1 MLEQNRAI
9 VKRAGLYFLSF
20 SVDPQIWRISLST
33 HDSIFGVVVGT
44 AGHIDHGKSS
54 LVRRLTGID
63 PDRLPEEKDRGL
75 TIDLGFAPMKLPGGE
90 LVGIID
96 VPGHEKFIRNMVAG
110 ASGIDLVV
118 LVVAADDS
126 VMPQTLE
133 HLSIMTLLGVQ
144 RGIIVINKIDLVDE
158 EMLELVEEEI
168 RETVADTF
176 LADAP
181 ILKVSA
187 ETGEGIEVLKEE
199 VISAIAEL
207 PAKESG
213 GVFRLPIQRV
223 FSSKGHG
230 TVITGVPVSGA
241 VEKDDR
247 LEILPGDH
255 KGRVRGL
262 QAYRVTVDRAR
273 AGHSTAINL
282 ADVNYKDLTRGMVA
296 ATPGYFRS
304 TEMIEVSLRALP
316 GLAQPLLHRMSVRFL
331 QGTMEAVGRLYLLD
345 CTRLE
350 PGDEA
355 VAQIRLE
362 EPVVVAPG
370 DRFVLRQTSPM
381 ITLGGGEILDRS
393 RWRLKTGKDFVVESV
408 KRKMSA
414 LDSPLDYLRSLL
426 RDALL
431 ELHTTEEL
439 SRRMTVTRDQ
449 VSEYLQQLVEV
460 EEVSAL
466 GGDRWMLN
474 EGTRMA
480 GERIGAAIEDA
491 FRKDPYRVSVKA
503 LEIRDKV
510 HLEESFLDAV
520 FEKLI
525 SENRLQKLPGG
536 RLILPGFVPPI
547 PKAEK
552 KALDSYRAYLK
563 EHFFAAARNED
574 LAEEL
579 GTSVSLL
586 TKLQSLLV
594 DRGEL
599 VRLTPDVVLLQ
610 EAIEEA
616 VRRLAAHHETS
627 GPFTA
632 AEAKDLL
639 GTTRKFAIPL
649 LEHLDKTGWTR
660 RREDKREV
668 LIEKLANLPP
678 VS

>member
-1 MLEQNRAI
+1 MATE
-9 VKRAGLYFLSF
+9 
-20 SVDPQIWRISLST
+20 
-33 HDSIFGVVVGT
+33 DSIYGVVVGT

-75 TIDLGFAPMKLPGGE
+75 TIDLGFAPMQLPGGE

-133 HLSIMTLLGVQ
+133 HLSIMTILGVQ
-144 RGIIVINKIDLVDE
+144 RGIIAINKIDLVDE

-168 RETVADTF
+168 RDTVKGTF
-176 LADAP
+176 LEDAP
-181 ILKVSA
+181 MMRVSA
-187 ETGEGIEVLKEE
+187 ETEAGIDELREAV
-199 VISAIAEL
+199 VSMIDEL
-207 PAKESG
+207 PSRETD

-223 FSSKGHG
+223 FSAKGHG
-230 TVITGVPVSGA
+230 TVVTGVPVSGS
-241 VEKDDR
+241 VSKDDR
-247 LEILPGDH
+247 LEILPGEH

-262 QAYRVTVDRAR
+262 QAYKVTVDRAR

-296 ATPGYFRS
+296 ATPGYFTA
-304 TEMIEVSLRALP
+304 TEMLEVSLRALP
-316 GLAQPLLHRMSVRFL
+316 SLPNALTHRMPIRFL

-345 CTRLE
+345 CTTLE
-350 PGDEA
+350 PGEEA

-408 KRKMSA
+408 RRKMSA
-414 LDSPLDYLRSLL
+414 LDSPQDYLRSLL

-431 ELHTTEEL
+431 EIHTTEEL
-439 SRRMTVTRDQ
+439 SRRMTVTQDQ
-449 VSEYLQQLVEV
+449 VSQYLQELAEAGDLK
-460 EEVSAL
+460 AL
-466 GGDRWMLN
+466 PGDRWLVQ
-474 EGTRMA
+474 EGIRMA
-480 GERIGAAIEDA
+480 GERITGAIEAA
-491 FRKDPYRVSVKA
+491 FREDPYRVSVKA
-503 LEIRDKV
+503 LEIRDALR
-510 HLEESFLDAV
+510 LEETFLEAV
-520 FEKLI
+520 YQQLVE
-525 SENRLQKLPGG
+525 EERVHRLRGG
-536 RLILPGFVPPI
+536 RLSLPGYEPPI
-547 PKAEK
+547 PEGERQALEK
-552 KALDSYRAYLK
+552 YRNYLS
-563 EHFFAAARNED
+563 EHLFEAARNED
-574 LAEEL
+574 LAPML
-579 GTSVSLL
+579 GTSEALIG
-586 TKLQSLLV
+586 KLQSLLV

-599 VRLTPDVVLLQ
+599 VRLTPDVVLLE
-610 EAIEEA
+610 EAILEA
-616 VRRLAAHHETS
+616 VRRLAAHHETA
-627 GPFTA
+627 GPFSA

-649 LEHLDKTGWTR
+649 LEYLDKQGWTR
-660 RREDKREV
+660 RREDRREMNA
-668 LIEKLANLPP
+668 EKLAEL
-678 VS
+678 S

>member
-1 MLEQNRAI
+1 MATE
-9 VKRAGLYFLSF
+9 
-20 SVDPQIWRISLST
+20 
-33 HDSIFGVVVGT
+33 DSIYGVVVGT

-75 TIDLGFAPMKLPGGE
+75 TIDLGFAPMQLPGGE

-133 HLSIMTLLGVQ
+133 HLSIMTILGVQ
-144 RGIIVINKIDLVDE
+144 RGIIAINKIDLVDE

-168 RETVADTF
+168 RDTVKGTF
-176 LADAP
+176 LEDAP
-181 ILKVSA
+181 MMRVSA
-187 ETGEGIEVLKEE
+187 ETEAGIDELREAV
-199 VISAIAEL
+199 VSMIDEL
-207 PAKESG
+207 PSRETD

-223 FSSKGHG
+223 FSAKGHG
-230 TVITGVPVSGA
+230 TVVTGVPVSGS
-241 VEKDDR
+241 VSKDDR
-247 LEILPGDH
+247 LEILPGEH

-262 QAYRVTVDRAR
+262 QAYKVTVDRAR

-296 ATPGYFRS
+296 ATPGYFTA
-304 TEMIEVSLRALP
+304 TEMLEVSLRALSSLP
-316 GLAQPLLHRMSVRFL
+316 NALTHRMPIRFL

-345 CTRLE
+345 CTTLE

-408 KRKMSA
+408 RRKMSA
-414 LDSPLDYLRSLL
+414 LDSPQDYLRSLL

-431 ELHTTEEL
+431 EIHTTEDL
-439 SRRMTVTRDQ
+439 SRRMTVTQDQ
-449 VSEYLQQLVEV
+449 VSQYLQELAEAGDLK
-460 EEVSAL
+460 AL
-466 GGDRWMLN
+466 PGDRWLVQ
-474 EGTRMA
+474 EGIRMA
-480 GERIGAAIEDA
+480 GERITGAIEAA
-491 FRKDPYRVSVKA
+491 FREDPYRVSVKA
-503 LEIRDKV
+503 LEIRDALR
-510 HLEESFLDAV
+510 LEETFLEAV
-520 FEKLI
+520 YQQLVEDERI
-525 SENRLQKLPGG
+525 HRLRGG
-536 RLILPGFVPPI
+536 RLSLPGYEPPI
-547 PKAEK
+547 PEGERQALEK
-552 KALDSYRAYLK
+552 YRNYLS
-563 EHFFAAARNED
+563 EHLFEAARNED
-574 LAEEL
+574 LAPML
-579 GTSVSLL
+579 GTSEALIG
-586 TKLQSLLV
+586 KLQSLLV

-599 VRLTPDVVLLQ
+599 VRLTPDVVLLE
-610 EAIEEA
+610 EAILEA
-616 VRRLAAHHETS
+616 VRRLAAHHETA
-627 GPFTA
+627 GPFSA

-649 LEHLDKTGWTR
+649 LEYLDKQGWTR
-660 RREDKREV
+660 RREDRREMNA
-668 LIEKLANLPP
+668 EKLAEL
-678 VS
+678 S

>member
-1 MLEQNRAI
+1 MKSGVSSREQAPSSAPRFDESAP
-9 VKRAGLYFLSF
+9 RRSELA
-20 SVDPQIWRISLST
+20 T
-33 HDSIFGVVVGT
+33 EDSIYGVVVGT

-75 TIDLGFAPMKLPGGE
+75 TIDLGFAPMQLPGGE

-133 HLSIMTLLGVQ
+133 HLSIMTILGVQ
-144 RGIIVINKIDLVDE
+144 RGIIAINKIDLVDE

-168 RETVADTF
+168 RDTVKGTF
-176 LADAP
+176 LEDAP
-181 ILKVSA
+181 MMRVSA
-187 ETGEGIEVLKEE
+187 ETEAGIDELREAV
-199 VISAIAEL
+199 VSMIGEL
-207 PAKESG
+207 PSRETD

-223 FSSKGHG
+223 FSAKGHG
-230 TVITGVPVSGA
+230 TVVTGVPVSGS
-241 VEKDDR
+241 VSKDDR
-247 LEILPGDH
+247 LEILPGEH

-262 QAYRVTVDRAR
+262 QAYKVTVDRAR

-296 ATPGYFRS
+296 ATPGYFTA
-304 TEMIEVSLRALP
+304 TEMLEVSVRALSSLP
-316 GLAQPLLHRMSVRFL
+316 NALTHRMPIRFL

-345 CTRLE
+345 CTTLE

-408 KRKMSA
+408 RRKMSA
-414 LDSPLDYLRSLL
+414 LDSPQDYLRSLL

-431 ELHTTEEL
+431 EIHTTEDL
-439 SRRMTVTRDQ
+439 SRRMTITQEQ
-449 VSEYLQQLVEV
+449 VSQYLQELTEAGDLKALPGERWLVQ
-460 EEVSAL
+460 
-466 GGDRWMLN
+466 
-474 EGTRMA
+474 EGVRMA
-480 GERIGAAIEDA
+480 GERITGAIEAA
-491 FRKDPYRVSVKA
+491 FREDPYRVSVKA
-503 LEIRDKV
+503 LEIRDALR
-510 HLEESFLDAV
+510 LEETFLEAV
-520 FEKLI
+520 YQQLVEEERI
-525 SENRLQKLPGG
+525 HRLRGG
-536 RLILPGFVPPI
+536 RLSLPGYEPPI
-547 PKAEK
+547 PEGERQALEK
-552 KALDSYRAYLK
+552 YRNYLS
-563 EHFFAAARNED
+563 EHLFEAARNED
-574 LAEEL
+574 LAPML
-579 GTSVSLL
+579 GTSEALIG
-586 TKLQSLLV
+586 KLQSLLV

-599 VRLTPDVVLLQ
+599 VRLTPDVVLLE
-610 EAIEEA
+610 EAILEA
-616 VRRLAAHHETS
+616 VRRLAAHHETA
-627 GPFTA
+627 GPFSA

-649 LEHLDKTGWTR
+649 LEYLDKQGWTR
-660 RREDKREV
+660 RREDRREMNA
-668 LIEKLANLPP
+668 ENLAEL
-678 VS
+678 S

>member
-1 MLEQNRAI
+1 MATE
-9 VKRAGLYFLSF
+9 
-20 SVDPQIWRISLST
+20 
-33 HDSIFGVVVGT
+33 DSIYGVVVGT

-75 TIDLGFAPMKLPGGE
+75 TIDLGFAPMQLPGGE

-133 HLSIMTLLGVQ
+133 HLSIMTILGVQ
-144 RGIIVINKIDLVDE
+144 RGIIAINKIDLVDE

-168 RETVADTF
+168 RDTVKGTF
-176 LADAP
+176 LEDAP
-181 ILKVSA
+181 MMRVSA
-187 ETGEGIEVLKEE
+187 ETEAGIDELREAV
-199 VISAIAEL
+199 VSMIDEL
-207 PAKESG
+207 PSRETD

-223 FSSKGHG
+223 FSAKGHG
-230 TVITGVPVSGA
+230 TVVTGVPVSGS
-241 VEKDDR
+241 VSKDDR
-247 LEILPGDH
+247 LEILPGEH

-262 QAYRVTVDRAR
+262 QAYKVTVDRAR

-296 ATPGYFRS
+296 ATPGYFTA
-304 TEMIEVSLRALP
+304 TEMLEVSLRALSSLP
-316 GLAQPLLHRMSVRFL
+316 NALTHRMPIRFL

-345 CTRLE
+345 CTTLE

-408 KRKMSA
+408 RRKMSA
-414 LDSPLDYLRSLL
+414 LDSPQDYLRSLL

-431 ELHTTEEL
+431 EIHTTEDL
-439 SRRMTVTRDQ
+439 SRRMTITQEQ
-449 VSEYLQQLVEV
+449 VSQYLQELAEAGDLK
-460 EEVSAL
+460 AL
-466 GGDRWMLN
+466 PGDRWLVQ
-474 EGTRMA
+474 EGIRMA
-480 GERIGAAIEDA
+480 GERITGAIEAA
-491 FRKDPYRVSVKA
+491 FREDPYRVSVKA
-503 LEIRDKV
+503 LEIRDALR
-510 HLEESFLDAV
+510 LEETFLEAV
-520 FEKLI
+520 YQQLVEEERI
-525 SENRLQKLPGG
+525 HRLRGG
-536 RLILPGFVPPI
+536 RLSLPGYEPPI
-547 PKAEK
+547 PEGERQALEK
-552 KALDSYRAYLK
+552 YRNYLS
-563 EHFFAAARNED
+563 EHLFEAARNED
-574 LAEEL
+574 LAPML
-579 GTSVSLL
+579 GTSEALIG
-586 TKLQSLLV
+586 KLQSLLV

-599 VRLTPDVVLLQ
+599 VRLTPDVVLLE
-610 EAIEEA
+610 EAILEA
-616 VRRLAAHHETS
+616 VRRLAAHHETA
-627 GPFTA
+627 GPFSA

-649 LEHLDKTGWTR
+649 LEYLDKQGWTR
-660 RREDKREV
+660 RREDRREMNAD
-668 LIEKLANLPP
+668 KLAEL
-678 VS
+678 S

>member
-1 MLEQNRAI
+1 MATE
-9 VKRAGLYFLSF
+9 
-20 SVDPQIWRISLST
+20 
-33 HDSIFGVVVGT
+33 DSIYGVVVGT

-75 TIDLGFAPMKLPGGE
+75 TIDLGFAPMQLPGGE

-133 HLSIMTLLGVQ
+133 HLSIMTILGVQ
-144 RGIIVINKIDLVDE
+144 RGIIAINKIDLVDE

-168 RETVADTF
+168 RDTVKGTF
-176 LADAP
+176 LEDAP
-181 ILKVSA
+181 MMRVSA
-187 ETGEGIEVLKEE
+187 ETEAGIDELREA
-199 VISAIAEL
+199 VISMIDEL
-207 PAKESG
+207 PSRETD

-223 FSSKGHG
+223 FSAKGHG
-230 TVITGVPVSGA
+230 TVVTGVPVSGS
-241 VEKDDR
+241 VSKDDR
-247 LEILPGDH
+247 LEILPGEH

-262 QAYRVTVDRAR
+262 QAYKVTVDRAR

-296 ATPGYFRS
+296 ATPGYFTA
-304 TEMIEVSLRALP
+304 TEMLEVSLRALSSLP
-316 GLAQPLLHRMSVRFL
+316 NALTHRMTIRFL

-345 CTRLE
+345 CTTLE
-350 PGDEA
+350 PGEEA

-408 KRKMSA
+408 RRKMSA
-414 LDSPLDYLRSLL
+414 LDSPQDYLRSLL

-431 ELHTTEEL
+431 EIHTTEEL
-439 SRRMTVTRDQ
+439 SRRMTVTQDQ
-449 VSEYLQQLVEV
+449 VSQYLQELAEAGDLK
-460 EEVSAL
+460 AL
-466 GGDRWMLN
+466 PGDRWLVR
-474 EGTRMA
+474 EGIRMA
-480 GERIGAAIEDA
+480 GERITGAIEAA
-491 FRKDPYRVSVKA
+491 FREDPYRVSVKA
-503 LEIRDKV
+503 LEIRDALR
-510 HLEESFLDAV
+510 LEETFLEAV
-520 FEKLI
+520 YQQLVE
-525 SENRLQKLPGG
+525 EERVHRLRGG
-536 RLILPGFVPPI
+536 RLSLPGYEPPI
-547 PKAEK
+547 PEGERQALEK
-552 KALDSYRAYLK
+552 YRNYLS
-563 EHFFAAARNED
+563 EHLFEAARNED
-574 LAEEL
+574 LAPML
-579 GTSVSLL
+579 GTSEALIG
-586 TKLQSLLV
+586 KLQSLLV

-599 VRLTPDVVLLQ
+599 VRLTPDVVLLE
-610 EAIEEA
+610 EAILEA
-616 VRRLAAHHETS
+616 VRRMAAHHETA
-627 GPFTA
+627 GPFSA

-649 LEHLDKTGWTR
+649 LEYLDKQGWTR
-660 RREDKREV
+660 RREDRREMNA
-668 LIEKLANLPP
+668 EKLAEL
-678 VS
+678 S

>member
-1 MLEQNRAI
+1 MATE
-9 VKRAGLYFLSF
+9 
-20 SVDPQIWRISLST
+20 
-33 HDSIFGVVVGT
+33 DSIYGVVVGT

-75 TIDLGFAPMKLPGGE
+75 TIDLGFAPMQLPGGE

-133 HLSIMTLLGVQ
+133 HLSIMTILGVQ
-144 RGIIVINKIDLVDE
+144 RGIIAINKIDLVDE

-168 RETVADTF
+168 RDTVKGTF
-176 LADAP
+176 LEDAP
-181 ILKVSA
+181 MMRVSA
-187 ETGEGIEVLKEE
+187 ETEEGIDELREAV
-199 VISAIAEL
+199 VSMIDEL
-207 PAKESG
+207 PSRETD

-223 FSSKGHG
+223 FSAKGHG
-230 TVITGVPVSGA
+230 TVVTGVPVSGS
-241 VEKDDR
+241 VSKDDR
-247 LEILPGDH
+247 LEILPGEH

-262 QAYRVTVDRAR
+262 QAYKVTVDRAR

-296 ATPGYFRS
+296 ATPGYFTA
-304 TEMIEVSLRALP
+304 TEMLEVSLRALP
-316 GLAQPLLHRMSVRFL
+316 SLPNALTHRMPIRFL

-345 CTRLE
+345 CTTLE
-350 PGDEA
+350 PGEEA

-408 KRKMSA
+408 RRKMSA
-414 LDSPLDYLRSLL
+414 LDSPQDYLRSLL

-431 ELHTTEEL
+431 EIHTTEDL
-439 SRRMTVTRDQ
+439 SRRMTITQEQ
-449 VSEYLQQLVEV
+449 VSQYLQELTEAGDLK
-460 EEVSAL
+460 AL
-466 GGDRWMLN
+466 PGDRWLVQ
-474 EGTRMA
+474 EGIRMA
-480 GERIGAAIEDA
+480 GERISGAIEAA
-491 FRKDPYRVSVKA
+491 FREDPYRVSVKA
-503 LEIRDKV
+503 LEIRDALR
-510 HLEESFLDAV
+510 LEETFLEAV
-520 FEKLI
+520 YQQLVE
-525 SENRLQKLPGG
+525 EERVHRLRGG
-536 RLILPGFVPPI
+536 RLSLPGYEPPI
-547 PKAEK
+547 PEGERQALEK
-552 KALDSYRAYLK
+552 YRKYLS
-563 EHFFAAARNED
+563 EHLFEAARNED
-574 LAEEL
+574 LAPML
-579 GTSVSLL
+579 GTSEALIG
-586 TKLQSLLV
+586 KLQSLLV

-599 VRLTPDVVLLQ
+599 VRLTPDVVLLE
-610 EAIEEA
+610 EAILEA
-616 VRRLAAHHETS
+616 VRRLAAHHETA
-627 GPFTA
+627 GPFSA

-649 LEHLDKTGWTR
+649 LEYLDKQGWTR
-660 RREDKREV
+660 RREDRREMNA
-668 LIEKLANLPP
+668 EKLAEL
-678 VS
+678 S

>member
-1 MLEQNRAI
+1 VATE
-9 VKRAGLYFLSF
+9 
-20 SVDPQIWRISLST
+20 
-33 HDSIFGVVVGT
+33 DSIYGVVVGI

-75 TIDLGFAPMKLPGGE
+75 TIDLGFAPMQLPGGE

-133 HLSIMTLLGVQ
+133 HLSIMTILGVQ
-144 RGIIVINKIDLVDE
+144 RGIIAINKIDLVDE

-168 RETVADTF
+168 RDTVKGTF
-176 LADAP
+176 LEDAP
-181 ILKVSA
+181 MMRVSA
-187 ETGEGIEVLKEE
+187 ETEAGIDELREAV
-199 VISAIAEL
+199 VSMIDEL
-207 PAKESG
+207 PSRETD

-223 FSSKGHG
+223 FSAKGHG
-230 TVITGVPVSGA
+230 TVVTGVPVSGS
-241 VEKDDR
+241 VSKDDR
-247 LEILPGDH
+247 LEILPGEH

-262 QAYRVTVDRAR
+262 QAYKVTVDRAR

-296 ATPGYFRS
+296 ATPGYFTA
-304 TEMIEVSLRALP
+304 TEMLEVSLRALSSLP
-316 GLAQPLLHRMSVRFL
+316 NALTHRMPIRFL

-345 CTRLE
+345 CTTLE

-408 KRKMSA
+408 RRKMSA
-414 LDSPLDYLRSLL
+414 LDSPQDYLRSLL

-431 ELHTTEEL
+431 EIHTTEDL
-439 SRRMTVTRDQ
+439 SRRMTITQEQ
-449 VSEYLQQLVEV
+449 VSQYLQELAEAGDLK
-460 EEVSAL
+460 AL
-466 GGDRWMLN
+466 PGDRWLVQ
-474 EGTRMA
+474 EGIRMA
-480 GERIGAAIEDA
+480 GERITGAIEAA
-491 FRKDPYRVSVKA
+491 FREDPYRVSVKA
-503 LEIRDKV
+503 LEIRDALR
-510 HLEESFLDAV
+510 LEETFLEAV
-520 FEKLI
+520 YQQLVEEERI
-525 SENRLQKLPGG
+525 HRLRGG
-536 RLILPGFVPPI
+536 RLSLPGYEPPI
-547 PKAEK
+547 PEGERQALEK
-552 KALDSYRAYLK
+552 YRNYLS
-563 EHFFAAARNED
+563 EHLFEAARNED
-574 LAEEL
+574 LAPML
-579 GTSVSLL
+579 GTSEALIG
-586 TKLQSLLV
+586 KLQSLLV

-599 VRLTPDVVLLQ
+599 VRLTPDVVLLE
-610 EAIEEA
+610 EAILEA
-616 VRRLAAHHETS
+616 VRRLAAHHETA
-627 GPFTA
+627 GPFSA

-649 LEHLDKTGWTR
+649 LEYLDKQGWTR
-660 RREDKREV
+660 RREDRREMNA
-668 LIEKLANLPP
+668 EKLAEL
-678 VS
+678 S

>member
-1 MLEQNRAI
+1 MATE
-9 VKRAGLYFLSF
+9 
-20 SVDPQIWRISLST
+20 
-33 HDSIFGVVVGT
+33 DSIYGVVVGT

-75 TIDLGFAPMKLPGGE
+75 TIDLGFAPMQLPGGE

-133 HLSIMTLLGVQ
+133 HLSIMTILGVQ
-144 RGIIVINKIDLVDE
+144 RGIIAINKIDLVDE

-168 RETVADTF
+168 RDTVKGTF
-176 LADAP
+176 LEDAP
-181 ILKVSA
+181 MMRVSA
-187 ETGEGIEVLKEE
+187 ETEAGIDELREAV
-199 VISAIAEL
+199 VSMIDEL
-207 PAKESG
+207 PSRETD

-223 FSSKGHG
+223 FSAKGHG
-230 TVITGVPVSGA
+230 TVVTGVPVSGS
-241 VEKDDR
+241 VSKDDR
-247 LEILPGDH
+247 LEILPGEH

-262 QAYRVTVDRAR
+262 QAYKVTVDRAR

-296 ATPGYFRS
+296 ATPGYFTA
-304 TEMIEVSLRALP
+304 TEMLEVSLRALSSLP
-316 GLAQPLLHRMSVRFL
+316 NALTHRMPIRFL

-345 CTRLE
+345 CTTLE

-408 KRKMSA
+408 RRKMSA
-414 LDSPLDYLRSLL
+414 LDSPQDYLRSLL

-431 ELHTTEEL
+431 EIHTTEDL
-439 SRRMTVTRDQ
+439 SRRMTITQEQ
-449 VSEYLQQLVEV
+449 VSQYLQELAEAGDLK
-460 EEVSAL
+460 AL
-466 GGDRWMLN
+466 PGDRWLVQ
-474 EGTRMA
+474 EGIRMA
-480 GERIGAAIEDA
+480 GERITGAIEAA
-491 FRKDPYRVSVKA
+491 FREDPYRVSVKA
-503 LEIRDKV
+503 LEIRDALR
-510 HLEESFLDAV
+510 LEETFLEAV
-520 FEKLI
+520 YQQLVEDERI
-525 SENRLQKLPGG
+525 HRLRGG
-536 RLILPGFVPPI
+536 RLSLPGYEPPI
-547 PKAEK
+547 PEGERQALEK
-552 KALDSYRAYLK
+552 YRNYLS
-563 EHFFAAARNED
+563 EHLFEAARNED
-574 LAEEL
+574 LAPML
-579 GTSVSLL
+579 GTSEALIG
-586 TKLQSLLV
+586 KLQSLLV

-599 VRLTPDVVLLQ
+599 VRLTPDVVLLE
-610 EAIEEA
+610 EAILEA
-616 VRRLAAHHETS
+616 VRRLAAHHETA
-627 GPFTA
+627 GPFSA

-649 LEHLDKTGWTR
+649 LEYLDKQGWTR
-660 RREDKREV
+660 RREDRREMNA
-668 LIEKLANLPP
+668 EKLAEL
-678 VS
+678 S

>member
-1 MLEQNRAI
+1 MATE
-9 VKRAGLYFLSF
+9 
-20 SVDPQIWRISLST
+20 
-33 HDSIFGVVVGT
+33 DSIYGVVVGT

-75 TIDLGFAPMKLPGGE
+75 TIDLGFAPMQLPGGE

-133 HLSIMTLLGVQ
+133 HLSIMTILGVQ
-144 RGIIVINKIDLVDE
+144 RGIIAINKIDLVDE

-168 RETVADTF
+168 RDTVKGTF
-176 LADAP
+176 LEDAP
-181 ILKVSA
+181 MMRVSA
-187 ETGEGIEVLKEE
+187 ETEEGIDELREAV
-199 VISAIAEL
+199 VSMIDEL
-207 PAKESG
+207 PSRETD

-223 FSSKGHG
+223 FSAKGHG
-230 TVITGVPVSGA
+230 TVVTGVPVSGS
-241 VEKDDR
+241 VSKDDR
-247 LEILPGDH
+247 LEILPGEH

-262 QAYRVTVDRAR
+262 QAYKVTVDRAR

-296 ATPGYFRS
+296 ATPGYFTA
-304 TEMIEVSLRALP
+304 TEMLEVSLRALP
-316 GLAQPLLHRMSVRFL
+316 TLPNALTHRMPIRFL

-345 CTRLE
+345 CTTLE
-350 PGDEA
+350 PGEEA

-408 KRKMSA
+408 RRKMSA
-414 LDSPLDYLRSLL
+414 LDSPQDYLRSLL

-431 ELHTTEEL
+431 EIHTTEDL
-439 SRRMTVTRDQ
+439 SRRMTITQEQ
-449 VSEYLQQLVEV
+449 VSQYLQELTEAGDLK
-460 EEVSAL
+460 AL
-466 GGDRWMLN
+466 PGDRWLVQ
-474 EGTRMA
+474 EGIRMA
-480 GERIGAAIEDA
+480 GERITGAIEAA
-491 FRKDPYRVSVKA
+491 FREDPYRVSVKA
-503 LEIRDKV
+503 LEIRDALR
-510 HLEESFLDAV
+510 LEETFLEAV
-520 FEKLI
+520 YQQLVE
-525 SENRLQKLPGG
+525 EERVHRLRGG
-536 RLILPGFVPPI
+536 RLSLPGYEPPI
-547 PKAEK
+547 PEGERQALEK
-552 KALDSYRAYLK
+552 YRNYLS
-563 EHFFAAARNED
+563 EHLFEAARNED
-574 LAEEL
+574 LAPML
-579 GTSVSLL
+579 GTSEALIG
-586 TKLQSLLV
+586 KLQSLLV

-599 VRLTPDVVLLQ
+599 VRLTPDVVLLE
-610 EAIEEA
+610 EAILEA
-616 VRRLAAHHETS
+616 VRRLAAHHETA
-627 GPFTA
+627 GPFSA

-649 LEHLDKTGWTR
+649 LEYLDKQGWTR
-660 RREDKREV
+660 RREDRREMNA
-668 LIEKLANLPP
+668 EKLAEL
-678 VS
+678 S

>member
-1 MLEQNRAI
+1 MATE
-9 VKRAGLYFLSF
+9 
-20 SVDPQIWRISLST
+20 
-33 HDSIFGVVVGT
+33 DSIYGVVVGT

-75 TIDLGFAPMKLPGGE
+75 TIDLGFAPMQLPGGE

-133 HLSIMTLLGVQ
+133 HLSIMTILGVQ
-144 RGIIVINKIDLVDE
+144 RGIIAINKIDLVDE

-168 RETVADTF
+168 RDTVKGTF
-176 LADAP
+176 LEDAP
-181 ILKVSA
+181 MMRVSA
-187 ETGEGIEVLKEE
+187 ETEEGIDELREAV
-199 VISAIAEL
+199 VSMIDEL
-207 PAKESG
+207 PSRETD

-223 FSSKGHG
+223 FSAKGHG
-230 TVITGVPVSGA
+230 TVVTGVPVSGS
-241 VEKDDR
+241 VSKDDR
-247 LEILPGDH
+247 LEILPGEH

-262 QAYRVTVDRAR
+262 QAYKVTVDRAR

-296 ATPGYFRS
+296 ATPGYFTA
-304 TEMIEVSLRALP
+304 TEMLEVSLRALP
-316 GLAQPLLHRMSVRFL
+316 TLPNALTHRMPIRFL

-345 CTRLE
+345 CTTLE
-350 PGDEA
+350 PGEEA

-408 KRKMSA
+408 RRKMSA
-414 LDSPLDYLRSLL
+414 LDSPQDYLRSLL

-431 ELHTTEEL
+431 EIHTTEDL
-439 SRRMTVTRDQ
+439 SRRMTITQEQ
-449 VSEYLQQLVEV
+449 VSQYLQELTEAGDLK
-460 EEVSAL
+460 AL
-466 GGDRWMLN
+466 PGDRWLVQ
-474 EGTRMA
+474 EGIRMA
-480 GERIGAAIEDA
+480 GERISGAIEAA
-491 FRKDPYRVSVKA
+491 FREDPYRVSVKA
-503 LEIRDKV
+503 LEIRDALR
-510 HLEESFLDAV
+510 LEETFLEAV
-520 FEKLI
+520 YQQLVE
-525 SENRLQKLPGG
+525 EERVHRLRGG
-536 RLILPGFVPPI
+536 RLSLPGYEPPI
-547 PKAEK
+547 PEGERQALEK
-552 KALDSYRAYLK
+552 YRKYLS
-563 EHFFAAARNED
+563 EHLFEAARNED
-574 LAEEL
+574 LAPML
-579 GTSVSLL
+579 GTSEALIG
-586 TKLQSLLV
+586 KLQSLLV

-599 VRLTPDVVLLQ
+599 VRLTPDVVLLE
-610 EAIEEA
+610 EAILEA
-616 VRRLAAHHETS
+616 VRRLAAHHETA
-627 GPFTA
+627 GPFSA

-649 LEHLDKTGWTR
+649 LEYLDKQGWTR
-660 RREDKREV
+660 RREDRREMNA
-668 LIEKLANLPP
+668 EKLAEL
-678 VS
+678 S

>member
-1 MLEQNRAI
+1 VATE
-9 VKRAGLYFLSF
+9 
-20 SVDPQIWRISLST
+20 
-33 HDSIFGVVVGT
+33 DSIYGVVVGT

-75 TIDLGFAPMKLPGGE
+75 TIDLGFAPMQLPGGE

-133 HLSIMTLLGVQ
+133 HLSIMTILGVQ
-144 RGIIVINKIDLVDE
+144 RGIIAINKIDLVDE

-168 RETVADTF
+168 RDTVKGTF
-176 LADAP
+176 LEDAP
-181 ILKVSA
+181 MMRVSA
-187 ETGEGIEVLKEE
+187 ETEAGIDELREAV
-199 VISAIAEL
+199 VSMIDEL
-207 PAKESG
+207 PSRETD

-223 FSSKGHG
+223 FSAKGHG
-230 TVITGVPVSGA
+230 TVVTGVPVSGS
-241 VEKDDR
+241 VSKDDR
-247 LEILPGDH
+247 LEILPGEH

-262 QAYRVTVDRAR
+262 QAYKVTVDRAR

-296 ATPGYFRS
+296 ATPGYFTA
-304 TEMIEVSLRALP
+304 TEMLEVSLRALSSLP
-316 GLAQPLLHRMSVRFL
+316 NALTHRMPIRFL

-345 CTRLE
+345 CTTLE

-355 VAQIRLE
+355 VAQVRLE

-408 KRKMSA
+408 RRKMSA
-414 LDSPLDYLRSLL
+414 LDSPQDYLRSLL

-431 ELHTTEEL
+431 EIHTTEDL
-439 SRRMTVTRDQ
+439 SRRMTITQEQ
-449 VSEYLQQLVEV
+449 VSQYLQELTE
-460 EEVSAL
+460 SGDLKAL
-466 GGDRWMLN
+466 PGDRWLVQ
-474 EGTRMA
+474 EGIRMA
-480 GERIGAAIEDA
+480 GERITGAIEAA
-491 FRKDPYRVSVKA
+491 FREDPYRVSVKA
-503 LEIRDKV
+503 LEIRDALR
-510 HLEESFLDAV
+510 LEETFLEAV
-520 FEKLI
+520 YQQLVEDERI
-525 SENRLQKLPGG
+525 HRLRGG
-536 RLILPGFVPPI
+536 RLSLPGYEPPI
-547 PKAEK
+547 PEGERQALEK
-552 KALDSYRAYLK
+552 YRNYLS
-563 EHFFAAARNED
+563 EHLFEAARNED
-574 LAEEL
+574 LAPML
-579 GTSVSLL
+579 GTSEALIG
-586 TKLQSLLV
+586 KLQSLLV

-599 VRLTPDVVLLQ
+599 VRLTPDVVLLE
-610 EAIEEA
+610 EAILEA
-616 VRRLAAHHETS
+616 VRRLAAHHETA
-627 GPFTA
+627 GPFSA

-649 LEHLDKTGWTR
+649 LEYLDKQGWTR
-660 RREDKREV
+660 RREDRREMNA
-668 LIEKLANLPP
+668 EKLAEL
-678 VS
+678 S

>member
-1 MLEQNRAI
+1 MATE
-9 VKRAGLYFLSF
+9 
-20 SVDPQIWRISLST
+20 
-33 HDSIFGVVVGT
+33 DSIYGVVVGT

-133 HLSIMTLLGVQ
+133 HLSIMTILGVQ
-144 RGIIVINKIDLVDE
+144 RGIIAINKIDLVDE

-168 RETVADTF
+168 RDTVKGTF
-176 LADAP
+176 LEDAP
-181 ILKVSA
+181 MLRVSA
-187 ETGEGIEVLKEE
+187 ETGAGVDDLRDS
-199 VISAIAEL
+199 VISMIDDL
-207 PAKESG
+207 PSRESD

-223 FSSKGHG
+223 FSAKGHG

-241 VEKDDR
+241 VSKDDR
-247 LEILPGDH
+247 LEILPGEH

-262 QAYRVTVDRAR
+262 QAYKVTVDRAR

-296 ATPGYFRS
+296 ATPGYFTA
-304 TEMIEVSLRALP
+304 TEMLEVSLRALSSLP
-316 GLAQPLLHRMSVRFL
+316 HALTHRMPIRFL

-345 CTRLE
+345 CTALE
-350 PGDEA
+350 PGEEA

-408 KRKMSA
+408 RRKMDA
-414 LDSPLDYLRSLL
+414 LDSPQDFLRSLL
-426 RDALL
+426 RDAIL
-431 ELHTTEEL
+431 EIHTTEDL
-439 SRRMTVTRDQ
+439 SRRMTITHEQ
-449 VSEYLQQLVEV
+449 VNGYLKELAQSGDIQELP
-460 EEVSAL
+460 
-466 GGDRWMLN
+466 GDRWLVQ
-474 EGTRMA
+474 EGIRMA
-480 GERIGAAIEDA
+480 GERITGAIENA
-491 FRKDPYRVSVKA
+491 FRNDPYRVSVKA
-503 LEIRDKV
+503 LEIRDALR
-510 HLEESFLDAV
+510 LEEAFLEAV
-520 FEKLI
+520 YQQLVEDGRL
-525 SENRLQKLPGG
+525 NRLRGG
-536 RLILPGFVPPI
+536 RLSLPGYEPPI
-547 PKAEK
+547 PEAERQ
-552 KALDSYRAYLK
+552 ALEKYRSYLA
-563 EHFFAAARNED
+563 EHLFEAARNED
-574 LAEEL
+574 LAPTL
-579 GTSVSLL
+579 GTNEALL
-586 TKLQSLLV
+586 GKLQSLLV
-594 DRGEL
+594 DRGEM
-599 VRLTPDVVLLQ
+599 VRLTPDVVLL
-610 EAIEEA
+610 EDAILEA

-627 GPFTA
+627 GPFSA
-632 AEAKDLL
+632 SEAKDLL

-649 LEHLDKTGWTR
+649 LEHLDKQGWTR
-660 RREDKREV
+660 RREDRRE
-668 LIEKLANLPP
+668 INAEKLAEL
-678 VS
+678 S

>member
-1 MLEQNRAI
+1 VATE
-9 VKRAGLYFLSF
+9 
-20 SVDPQIWRISLST
+20 
-33 HDSIFGVVVGT
+33 DSIYGVVVGT

-75 TIDLGFAPMKLPGGE
+75 TIDLGFAPMQLPGGE

-133 HLSIMTLLGVQ
+133 HLSIMTILGVQ
-144 RGIIVINKIDLVDE
+144 RGIIAINKIDLVDE

-168 RETVADTF
+168 RDTVKGTF
-176 LADAP
+176 LEDAP
-181 ILKVSA
+181 MMRVSA
-187 ETGEGIEVLKEE
+187 ETEAGIDELREAV
-199 VISAIAEL
+199 VSMIDEL
-207 PAKESG
+207 PSRETD

-223 FSSKGHG
+223 FSAKGHG
-230 TVITGVPVSGA
+230 TVVTGVPVSGS
-241 VEKDDR
+241 VSKDDR
-247 LEILPGDH
+247 LEILPGEH

-262 QAYRVTVDRAR
+262 QAYKVTVDRAR

-282 ADVNYKDLTRGMVA
+282 ADVNDKDLTRGMVA
-296 ATPGYFRS
+296 ATPGYFTA
-304 TEMIEVSLRALP
+304 TEMLEVSLRALSSLP
-316 GLAQPLLHRMSVRFL
+316 NALTHRMPIRFL

-345 CTRLE
+345 CTTLE

-408 KRKMSA
+408 RRKMSA
-414 LDSPLDYLRSLL
+414 LDSPQDYLRSLL

-431 ELHTTEEL
+431 EIHTTEDL
-439 SRRMTVTRDQ
+439 SRRMTITQEQ
-449 VSEYLQQLVEV
+449 VSQYLQELAEAGDLK
-460 EEVSAL
+460 AL
-466 GGDRWMLN
+466 PGDRWLVQ
-474 EGTRMA
+474 EGIRMA
-480 GERIGAAIEDA
+480 GERITGAIEAA
-491 FRKDPYRVSVKA
+491 FREDPYRVSVKA
-503 LEIRDKV
+503 LEIRDALR
-510 HLEESFLDAV
+510 LEETFLEAV
-520 FEKLI
+520 YQQLVEDERI
-525 SENRLQKLPGG
+525 HRLRGG
-536 RLILPGFVPPI
+536 RLSLPGYEPPI
-547 PKAEK
+547 PEGERQALEK
-552 KALDSYRAYLK
+552 YRNYLS
-563 EHFFAAARNED
+563 EHLFEAARNED
-574 LAEEL
+574 LAPML
-579 GTSVSLL
+579 GTSEALIG
-586 TKLQSLLV
+586 KLQSLLV

-599 VRLTPDVVLLQ
+599 VRLTPDVVLLE
-610 EAIEEA
+610 EAILEA
-616 VRRLAAHHETS
+616 VRRLAAHHETA
-627 GPFTA
+627 GPFSA

-649 LEHLDKTGWTR
+649 LEYLDKQGWTR
-660 RREDKREV
+660 RREDRREMNA
-668 LIEKLANLPP
+668 EKLAEL
-678 VS
+678 S

>member
-1 MLEQNRAI
+1 MATE
-9 VKRAGLYFLSF
+9 
-20 SVDPQIWRISLST
+20 
-33 HDSIFGVVVGT
+33 DSIYGVVVGT

-75 TIDLGFAPMKLPGGE
+75 TIDLGFAPMQLPGGE

-133 HLSIMTLLGVQ
+133 HLSIMTILGVQ
-144 RGIIVINKIDLVDE
+144 RGIIAINKIDLVDE

-168 RETVADTF
+168 RDTVKGTF
-176 LADAP
+176 LEDAP
-181 ILKVSA
+181 MMRVSA
-187 ETGEGIEVLKEE
+187 ETEAGIDELREA
-199 VISAIAEL
+199 VISMIDEL
-207 PAKESG
+207 PSRETD

-223 FSSKGHG
+223 FSAKGHG
-230 TVITGVPVSGA
+230 TVVTGVPVSGS
-241 VEKDDR
+241 VSKDDR
-247 LEILPGDH
+247 LEILPGEH

-262 QAYRVTVDRAR
+262 QAYKVTVDRAR

-296 ATPGYFRS
+296 ATPGYFTA
-304 TEMIEVSLRALP
+304 TEMLEVSLRALP
-316 GLAQPLLHRMSVRFL
+316 SLPNALTHRMPIRFL

-345 CTRLE
+345 CTTLE
-350 PGDEA
+350 PGEEA

-408 KRKMSA
+408 RRKMSA
-414 LDSPLDYLRSLL
+414 LDSPQDYLRSLL

-431 ELHTTEEL
+431 EIHTTEEL
-439 SRRMTVTRDQ
+439 SRRMTVTQDQ
-449 VSEYLQQLVEV
+449 VSQYLQELAEAGDLK
-460 EEVSAL
+460 AL
-466 GGDRWMLN
+466 PGDRWLVQ
-474 EGTRMA
+474 EGIRMA
-480 GERIGAAIEDA
+480 GERITGAIEAA
-491 FRKDPYRVSVKA
+491 FREDPYRVSVKA
-503 LEIRDKV
+503 LEIRDALR
-510 HLEESFLDAV
+510 LEETFLEAV
-520 FEKLI
+520 YQQLVE
-525 SENRLQKLPGG
+525 EERVHRLRGG
-536 RLILPGFVPPI
+536 RLSLPGYEPPI
-547 PKAEK
+547 PEGERQALEK
-552 KALDSYRAYLK
+552 YRNYLS
-563 EHFFAAARNED
+563 EHLFEAARNED
-574 LAEEL
+574 LAPML
-579 GTSVSLL
+579 GTSEALIG
-586 TKLQSLLV
+586 KLQSLLV

-599 VRLTPDVVLLQ
+599 VRLTPDVVLLE
-610 EAIEEA
+610 EAILEA
-616 VRRLAAHHETS
+616 VRRLAAHHETA
-627 GPFTA
+627 GPFSA

-649 LEHLDKTGWTR
+649 LEYLDKQGWTR
-660 RREDKREV
+660 RREDRREMNA
-668 LIEKLANLPP
+668 EKLAEL
-678 VS
+678 S

>member
-1 MLEQNRAI
+1 MATE
-9 VKRAGLYFLSF
+9 
-20 SVDPQIWRISLST
+20 
-33 HDSIFGVVVGT
+33 DSIYGVVVGI

-75 TIDLGFAPMKLPGGE
+75 TIDLGFAPMQLPGGE

-133 HLSIMTLLGVQ
+133 HLSIMTILGVQ
-144 RGIIVINKIDLVDE
+144 RGIIAINKIDLVDE

-168 RETVADTF
+168 RDTVKGTF
-176 LADAP
+176 LEDAP
-181 ILKVSA
+181 MMRVSA
-187 ETGEGIEVLKEE
+187 ETEAGIDELREAV
-199 VISAIAEL
+199 VSMIDEL
-207 PAKESG
+207 PSRETD

-223 FSSKGHG
+223 FSAKGHG
-230 TVITGVPVSGA
+230 TVVTGVPVSGS
-241 VEKDDR
+241 VSKDDR
-247 LEILPGDH
+247 LEILPGEH

-262 QAYRVTVDRAR
+262 QAYKVTVDRAR

-296 ATPGYFRS
+296 ATPGYFTA
-304 TEMIEVSLRALP
+304 TEMLEVSLRALSSLP
-316 GLAQPLLHRMSVRFL
+316 NALTHRMPIRFL

-345 CTRLE
+345 CTTLE

-408 KRKMSA
+408 RRKMSA
-414 LDSPLDYLRSLL
+414 LDSPQDYLRSLL

-431 ELHTTEEL
+431 EIHTTEDL
-439 SRRMTVTRDQ
+439 SRRMTITQEQ
-449 VSEYLQQLVEV
+449 VSQYLQELTE
-460 EEVSAL
+460 SGDLKAL
-466 GGDRWMLN
+466 PGDRWLVQ
-474 EGTRMA
+474 EGIRMA
-480 GERIGAAIEDA
+480 GERITGAIEAA
-491 FRKDPYRVSVKA
+491 FREDPYRVSVKA
-503 LEIRDKV
+503 LEIRDALR
-510 HLEESFLDAV
+510 LEETFLEAV
-520 FEKLI
+520 YQQLVEEERI
-525 SENRLQKLPGG
+525 HRLRGG
-536 RLILPGFVPPI
+536 RLSLPGYEPPI
-547 PKAEK
+547 PEGERQALEK
-552 KALDSYRAYLK
+552 YRNYLS
-563 EHFFAAARNED
+563 EHLFEAARNED
-574 LAEEL
+574 LAPML
-579 GTSVSLL
+579 GTSEALIG
-586 TKLQSLLV
+586 KLQSLLV

-599 VRLTPDVVLLQ
+599 VRLTPDVVLLE
-610 EAIEEA
+610 EAILEA
-616 VRRLAAHHETS
+616 VRRLAAHHETA
-627 GPFTA
+627 GPFSA

-649 LEHLDKTGWTR
+649 LEYLDKQGWTR
-660 RREDKREV
+660 RREDRREMNA
-668 LIEKLANLPP
+668 EKLAEL
-678 VS
+678 S

>member
-1 MLEQNRAI
+1 MATE
-9 VKRAGLYFLSF
+9 
-20 SVDPQIWRISLST
+20 
-33 HDSIFGVVVGT
+33 DSIYGVVVGT

-75 TIDLGFAPMKLPGGE
+75 TIDLGFAPMQLPGGE

-133 HLSIMTLLGVQ
+133 HLSIMTILGVQ
-144 RGIIVINKIDLVDE
+144 RGIIAINKIDLVDE

-168 RETVADTF
+168 RDTVKGTF
-176 LADAP
+176 LEDAP
-181 ILKVSA
+181 MMRVSA
-187 ETGEGIEVLKEE
+187 ETEEGIDELREAV
-199 VISAIAEL
+199 VSMIDEL
-207 PAKESG
+207 PSRETD

-223 FSSKGHG
+223 FSAKGHG
-230 TVITGVPVSGA
+230 TVVTGVPVSGS
-241 VEKDDR
+241 VSKDDR
-247 LEILPGDH
+247 LEILPGEH

-262 QAYRVTVDRAR
+262 QAYKVTVDRAR

-296 ATPGYFRS
+296 ATPGYFTA
-304 TEMIEVSLRALP
+304 TEMLEVSLRALP
-316 GLAQPLLHRMSVRFL
+316 SLPNALTHRMPIRFL

-345 CTRLE
+345 CTTLE
-350 PGDEA
+350 PGEEA

-408 KRKMSA
+408 RRKMSA
-414 LDSPLDYLRSLL
+414 LDSPQDYLRSLL

-431 ELHTTEEL
+431 EIHTTEDL
-439 SRRMTVTRDQ
+439 SRRMTITQEQ
-449 VSEYLQQLVEV
+449 VSQYLQELTEAGDLK
-460 EEVSAL
+460 AL
-466 GGDRWMLN
+466 PGDRWLVQ
-474 EGTRMA
+474 EGIRMA
-480 GERIGAAIEDA
+480 GERITGAIEAA
-491 FRKDPYRVSVKA
+491 FREDPYRVSVKA
-503 LEIRDKV
+503 LEIRDALR
-510 HLEESFLDAV
+510 LEETFLEAV
-520 FEKLI
+520 YQQLVE
-525 SENRLQKLPGG
+525 EERVHRLRGG
-536 RLILPGFVPPI
+536 RLSLPGYEPPI
-547 PKAEK
+547 PEGERQALEK
-552 KALDSYRAYLK
+552 YRKYLS
-563 EHFFAAARNED
+563 EHLFEAARNED
-574 LAEEL
+574 LAPML
-579 GTSVSLL
+579 GTSEALIG
-586 TKLQSLLV
+586 KLQSLLV

-599 VRLTPDVVLLQ
+599 VRLTPDVVLLE
-610 EAIEEA
+610 EAILEA
-616 VRRLAAHHETS
+616 VRRLAAHHETA
-627 GPFTA
+627 GPFSA

-649 LEHLDKTGWTR
+649 LEYLDKQGWTR
-660 RREDKREV
+660 RREDRREMNA
-668 LIEKLANLPP
+668 EKLAEL
-678 VS
+678 S

>member
-1 MLEQNRAI
+1 MATE
-9 VKRAGLYFLSF
+9 
-20 SVDPQIWRISLST
+20 
-33 HDSIFGVVVGT
+33 DSIYGVVVGT

-75 TIDLGFAPMKLPGGE
+75 TIDLGFAPMQLPGGE

-133 HLSIMTLLGVQ
+133 HLSIMTILGVQ
-144 RGIIVINKIDLVDE
+144 RGIIAINKIDLVDE

-168 RETVADTF
+168 RDTVKGTF
-176 LADAP
+176 LEDAP
-181 ILKVSA
+181 MMRVSA
-187 ETGEGIEVLKEE
+187 ETEAGIDELREAV
-199 VISAIAEL
+199 VSMIDEL
-207 PAKESG
+207 PSRETD

-223 FSSKGHG
+223 FSAKGHG
-230 TVITGVPVSGA
+230 TVVTGVPVSGS
-241 VEKDDR
+241 VSKDDR
-247 LEILPGDH
+247 LEILPGEH

-262 QAYRVTVDRAR
+262 QAYKVTVDRAR

-296 ATPGYFRS
+296 ATPGYFTA
-304 TEMIEVSLRALP
+304 TEMLEVSLRALP
-316 GLAQPLLHRMSVRFL
+316 SLPNALTHRMPIRFL

-345 CTRLE
+345 CTTLE
-350 PGDEA
+350 PGEEA

-408 KRKMSA
+408 RRKMSA
-414 LDSPLDYLRSLL
+414 LDSPQDYLRSLL

-431 ELHTTEEL
+431 EIHTTEEL
-439 SRRMTVTRDQ
+439 SRRMTITQDQ
-449 VSEYLQQLVEV
+449 VSQYLQELAEAGDLK
-460 EEVSAL
+460 AL
-466 GGDRWMLN
+466 PGDRWLVR
-474 EGTRMA
+474 EGIRMA
-480 GERIGAAIEDA
+480 GERITGAIEAA
-491 FRKDPYRVSVKA
+491 FREDPYRVSVKA
-503 LEIRDKV
+503 LEIRDALR
-510 HLEESFLDAV
+510 LEETFLEAV
-520 FEKLI
+520 YQQLVE
-525 SENRLQKLPGG
+525 EERVHRLRGG
-536 RLILPGFVPPI
+536 RLSLPGYEPPI
-547 PKAEK
+547 PEGERQALEK
-552 KALDSYRAYLK
+552 YRNYLS
-563 EHFFAAARNED
+563 EHLFEAARNED
-574 LAEEL
+574 LAPML
-579 GTSVSLL
+579 GTSEALIG
-586 TKLQSLLV
+586 KLQSLLV

-599 VRLTPDVVLLQ
+599 VRLTPDVVLLE
-610 EAIEEA
+610 EAILEA
-616 VRRLAAHHETS
+616 VRRLAAHHETA
-627 GPFTA
+627 GPFSA

-649 LEHLDKTGWTR
+649 LEYLDKQGWTR
-660 RREDKREV
+660 RREDRREMNA
-668 LIEKLANLPP
+668 EKLAEL
-678 VS
+678 S

>member
-1 MLEQNRAI
+1 MATE
-9 VKRAGLYFLSF
+9 
-20 SVDPQIWRISLST
+20 
-33 HDSIFGVVVGT
+33 DSIYGVVVGT

-75 TIDLGFAPMKLPGGE
+75 TIDLGFAPMQLPGGE

-133 HLSIMTLLGVQ
+133 HLSIMTILGVQ
-144 RGIIVINKIDLVDE
+144 RGIIAINKIDLVDE

-168 RETVADTF
+168 RDTVKGTF
-176 LADAP
+176 LEDAP
-181 ILKVSA
+181 MMRVSA
-187 ETGEGIEVLKEE
+187 ETEAGIDELREAV
-199 VISAIAEL
+199 VSMIDEL
-207 PAKESG
+207 PSRETD

-223 FSSKGHG
+223 FSAKGHG
-230 TVITGVPVSGA
+230 TVVTGVPVSGS
-241 VEKDDR
+241 VSKDDR
-247 LEILPGDH
+247 LEILPGEH

-262 QAYRVTVDRAR
+262 QAYKVTVDRAR

-296 ATPGYFRS
+296 ATPGYFTA
-304 TEMIEVSLRALP
+304 TEMLEVSLRALSSLP
-316 GLAQPLLHRMSVRFL
+316 NALTHRMPIRFL

-345 CTRLE
+345 CTTLE

-408 KRKMSA
+408 RRKMSA
-414 LDSPLDYLRSLL
+414 LDSPQDYLRSLL

-431 ELHTTEEL
+431 EIHTTEDL
-439 SRRMTVTRDQ
+439 SRRMTITQEQ
-449 VSEYLQQLVEV
+449 VSQYLQELAEAGDLK
-460 EEVSAL
+460 AL
-466 GGDRWMLN
+466 PGDRWLVQ
-474 EGTRMA
+474 EGIRMA
-480 GERIGAAIEDA
+480 GERITGAIEAA
-491 FRKDPYRVSVKA
+491 FREDPYRVSVKA
-503 LEIRDKV
+503 LEIRDALR
-510 HLEESFLDAV
+510 LEETFLEAV
-520 FEKLI
+520 YQQLVEEERI
-525 SENRLQKLPGG
+525 HRLRGG
-536 RLILPGFVPPI
+536 RLSLPGYEPPI
-547 PKAEK
+547 PEGERQALEK
-552 KALDSYRAYLK
+552 YRNYLS
-563 EHFFAAARNED
+563 EHLFEAARNED
-574 LAEEL
+574 LAPML
-579 GTSVSLL
+579 GTSEALIG
-586 TKLQSLLV
+586 KLQSLLV

-599 VRLTPDVVLLQ
+599 VRLTPDVVLLE
-610 EAIEEA
+610 EAILEA
-616 VRRLAAHHETS
+616 VRRLAAHHETA
-627 GPFTA
+627 GPFSA

-649 LEHLDKTGWTR
+649 LEYLDKQGWTR
-660 RREDKREV
+660 RREDRREMNA
-668 LIEKLANLPP
+668 EKLAEL
-678 VS
+678 S

>member
-1 MLEQNRAI
+1 MATE
-9 VKRAGLYFLSF
+9 
-20 SVDPQIWRISLST
+20 
-33 HDSIFGVVVGT
+33 DSIYGVVVGT

-75 TIDLGFAPMKLPGGE
+75 TIDLGFAPMQLPGGE

-133 HLSIMTLLGVQ
+133 HLSIMTILGVQ
-144 RGIIVINKIDLVDE
+144 RGIIAINKIDLVDE

-168 RETVADTF
+168 RDTVKGTF
-176 LADAP
+176 LEDAP
-181 ILKVSA
+181 MMRVSA
-187 ETGEGIEVLKEE
+187 ETEAGIDELREAV
-199 VISAIAEL
+199 VSMIDEL
-207 PAKESG
+207 PSRETD

-223 FSSKGHG
+223 FSAKGHG
-230 TVITGVPVSGA
+230 TVVTGVPVSGS
-241 VEKDDR
+241 VSKDDR
-247 LEILPGDH
+247 LEILPGEH

-262 QAYRVTVDRAR
+262 QAYKVTVDRAR

-296 ATPGYFRS
+296 ATPGYFTA
-304 TEMIEVSLRALP
+304 TEMLEVSLRALP
-316 GLAQPLLHRMSVRFL
+316 SLPNALTHRMPIRFL

-345 CTRLE
+345 CTTLE

-408 KRKMSA
+408 RRKMSA
-414 LDSPLDYLRSLL
+414 LDSPQDYLRSLL

-431 ELHTTEEL
+431 EIHTTEDL
-439 SRRMTVTRDQ
+439 SRRMTVTQDQ
-449 VSEYLQQLVEV
+449 VSQYLQELAEAGDLK
-460 EEVSAL
+460 AL
-466 GGDRWMLN
+466 PGDRWLVQ
-474 EGTRMA
+474 EGIRMA
-480 GERIGAAIEDA
+480 GERITGAIEAA
-491 FRKDPYRVSVKA
+491 FREDPYRVSVKA
-503 LEIRDKV
+503 LEIRDALR
-510 HLEESFLDAV
+510 LEETFLEAV
-520 FEKLI
+520 YQQLVE
-525 SENRLQKLPGG
+525 EERVHRLRGG
-536 RLILPGFVPPI
+536 RLSLPGYEPPI
-547 PKAEK
+547 PEGERQALEK
-552 KALDSYRAYLK
+552 YRNYLS
-563 EHFFAAARNED
+563 EHLFEAARNED
-574 LAEEL
+574 LAPML
-579 GTSVSLL
+579 GTSEALIG
-586 TKLQSLLV
+586 KLQSLLV

-599 VRLTPDVVLLQ
+599 VRLTPDVVLLE
-610 EAIEEA
+610 EAILEA
-616 VRRLAAHHETS
+616 VRRLAAHHETA
-627 GPFTA
+627 GPFSA

-649 LEHLDKTGWTR
+649 LEYLDKQGWTR
-660 RREDKREV
+660 RREDRREMNA
-668 LIEKLANLPP
+668 EKLAEL
-678 VS
+678 S

>member
-1 MLEQNRAI
+1 MATE
-9 VKRAGLYFLSF
+9 
-20 SVDPQIWRISLST
+20 
-33 HDSIFGVVVGT
+33 DSIYGVVVGT

-75 TIDLGFAPMKLPGGE
+75 TIDLGFAPMQLPGGE

-133 HLSIMTLLGVQ
+133 HLSIMTILGVQ
-144 RGIIVINKIDLVDE
+144 RGIIAINKIDLVDE

-168 RETVADTF
+168 RDTVKGTF
-176 LADAP
+176 LEDAP
-181 ILKVSA
+181 MMRVSA
-187 ETGEGIEVLKEE
+187 ETEAGIDELREAV
-199 VISAIAEL
+199 VSMIDEL
-207 PAKESG
+207 PSRETD

-223 FSSKGHG
+223 FSAKGHG
-230 TVITGVPVSGA
+230 TVVTGVPVSGS
-241 VEKDDR
+241 VSKDDR
-247 LEILPGDH
+247 LEILPGEH

-262 QAYRVTVDRAR
+262 QAYKVTVDRAR

-296 ATPGYFRS
+296 ATPGYFTA
-304 TEMIEVSLRALP
+304 TEMLEVSLRALSSLP
-316 GLAQPLLHRMSVRFL
+316 NALTHRMPIRFL

-345 CTRLE
+345 CTTLE

-408 KRKMSA
+408 RRKMSA
-414 LDSPLDYLRSLL
+414 LDSPQDYLRSLL

-431 ELHTTEEL
+431 EIHTTEDL
-439 SRRMTVTRDQ
+439 SRRMTITQEQ
-449 VSEYLQQLVEV
+449 VSQYLQELAEAGDLK
-460 EEVSAL
+460 AL
-466 GGDRWMLN
+466 PGDRWLVL
-474 EGTRMA
+474 EGIRMA
-480 GERIGAAIEDA
+480 GERITGAIEAA
-491 FRKDPYRVSVKA
+491 FREDPYRVSVKA
-503 LEIRDKV
+503 LEIRDALR
-510 HLEESFLDAV
+510 LEETFLEAV
-520 FEKLI
+520 YQQLVEEERI
-525 SENRLQKLPGG
+525 HRLRGG
-536 RLILPGFVPPI
+536 RLSLPGYEPPI
-547 PKAEK
+547 PEGERQALEK
-552 KALDSYRAYLK
+552 YRNYLS
-563 EHFFAAARNED
+563 EHLFEAARNED
-574 LAEEL
+574 LAPML
-579 GTSVSLL
+579 GTSEALIG
-586 TKLQSLLV
+586 KLQSLLV

-599 VRLTPDVVLLQ
+599 VRLTPDVVLLE
-610 EAIEEA
+610 EAILEA
-616 VRRLAAHHETS
+616 VRRLAAHHETA
-627 GPFTA
+627 GPFSA

-649 LEHLDKTGWTR
+649 LEYLDKQGWTR
-660 RREDKREV
+660 RREDRREMNA
-668 LIEKLANLPP
+668 EKLAEL
-678 VS
+678 S

>member
-1 MLEQNRAI
+1 MATE
-9 VKRAGLYFLSF
+9 
-20 SVDPQIWRISLST
+20 
-33 HDSIFGVVVGT
+33 DSIYGVVVGT

-75 TIDLGFAPMKLPGGE
+75 TIDLGFAPMQLPGGE

-133 HLSIMTLLGVQ
+133 HLSIMTILGVQ
-144 RGIIVINKIDLVDE
+144 RGIIAINKIDLVDE

-168 RETVADTF
+168 RDTVKGTF
-176 LADAP
+176 LEDAP
-181 ILKVSA
+181 MMRVSA
-187 ETGEGIEVLKEE
+187 ETEAGIDELREAV
-199 VISAIAEL
+199 VSMIDEL
-207 PAKESG
+207 PSRETD

-223 FSSKGHG
+223 FSAKGHG
-230 TVITGVPVSGA
+230 TVVTGVPVSGS
-241 VEKDDR
+241 VSKDDR
-247 LEILPGDH
+247 LEILPGEH

-262 QAYRVTVDRAR
+262 QAYKVTVDRAR

-296 ATPGYFRS
+296 ATPGYFTA
-304 TEMIEVSLRALP
+304 TEMLEVSLRALSSLP
-316 GLAQPLLHRMSVRFL
+316 NALTHRMPIRFL

-345 CTRLE
+345 CTTLE

-408 KRKMSA
+408 RRKMSA
-414 LDSPLDYLRSLL
+414 LDSPQDYLRSLL

-431 ELHTTEEL
+431 EIHTTEDL
-439 SRRMTVTRDQ
+439 SRRMTITQEQ
-449 VSEYLQQLVEV
+449 VSQYLQELTE
-460 EEVSAL
+460 SGDLKAL
-466 GGDRWMLN
+466 PGDRWLVQ
-474 EGTRMA
+474 EGIRMA
-480 GERIGAAIEDA
+480 GERITGAIEAA
-491 FRKDPYRVSVKA
+491 FREDPYRVSVKA
-503 LEIRDKV
+503 LEIRDALR
-510 HLEESFLDAV
+510 LEETFLEAV
-520 FEKLI
+520 YQQLVEEERI
-525 SENRLQKLPGG
+525 HRLRGG
-536 RLILPGFVPPI
+536 RLSLPGYEPPI
-547 PKAEK
+547 PEGERQALEK
-552 KALDSYRAYLK
+552 YRNYLS
-563 EHFFAAARNED
+563 EHLFEAARNED
-574 LAEEL
+574 LAPML
-579 GTSVSLL
+579 GTSEALIG
-586 TKLQSLLV
+586 KLQSLLV

-599 VRLTPDVVLLQ
+599 VRLTPDVVLLE
-610 EAIEEA
+610 EAILEA
-616 VRRLAAHHETS
+616 VRRLAAHHETA
-627 GPFTA
+627 GPFSA

-649 LEHLDKTGWTR
+649 LEYLDKQGWTR
-660 RREDKREV
+660 RREDRREMNA
-668 LIEKLANLPP
+668 EKLAEL
-678 VS
+678 S

>member
-1 MLEQNRAI
+1 MATE
-9 VKRAGLYFLSF
+9 
-20 SVDPQIWRISLST
+20 
-33 HDSIFGVVVGT
+33 DSIYGVVVGT

-75 TIDLGFAPMKLPGGE
+75 TIDLGFAPMQLPGGE

-133 HLSIMTLLGVQ
+133 HLSIMTILGVQ
-144 RGIIVINKIDLVDE
+144 RGIIAINKIDLVDE

-168 RETVADTF
+168 RDTVKGTF
-176 LADAP
+176 LEDAP
-181 ILKVSA
+181 MMRVSA
-187 ETGEGIEVLKEE
+187 ETEAGIDELREAV
-199 VISAIAEL
+199 VSMIDEL
-207 PAKESG
+207 PSRETD

-223 FSSKGHG
+223 FSAKGHG
-230 TVITGVPVSGA
+230 TVVTGVPVSGS
-241 VEKDDR
+241 VSKDDR
-247 LEILPGDH
+247 LEILPGEH

-262 QAYRVTVDRAR
+262 QAYKVTVDRAR

-296 ATPGYFRS
+296 ATPGYFTA
-304 TEMIEVSLRALP
+304 TEMLEVSLRALSSLP
-316 GLAQPLLHRMSVRFL
+316 NALTHRMPIRFL

-345 CTRLE
+345 CTTLE

-408 KRKMSA
+408 RRKMSA
-414 LDSPLDYLRSLL
+414 LDSPQDYLRSLL

-431 ELHTTEEL
+431 EIHTTEDL
-439 SRRMTVTRDQ
+439 SRRMTITQEQ
-449 VSEYLQQLVEV
+449 VSQYLQELAEAGDLK
-460 EEVSAL
+460 AL
-466 GGDRWMLN
+466 PGDRWLVQ
-474 EGTRMA
+474 EGIRMA
-480 GERIGAAIEDA
+480 GERITGAIEAA
-491 FRKDPYRVSVKA
+491 FREDPYRVSVKA
-503 LEIRDKV
+503 LEIRDALR
-510 HLEESFLDAV
+510 LEETFLEAV
-520 FEKLI
+520 YQQLVGE
-525 SENRLQKLPGG
+525 ERVHRLRGG
-536 RLILPGFVPPI
+536 RLSLPGYEPPI
-547 PKAEK
+547 PEGERQALEK
-552 KALDSYRAYLK
+552 YRNYLS
-563 EHFFAAARNED
+563 EHLFEAARNED
-574 LAEEL
+574 LAPML
-579 GTSVSLL
+579 GTSEALIG
-586 TKLQSLLV
+586 KLQSLLV

-599 VRLTPDVVLLQ
+599 VRLTPDVVLLE
-610 EAIEEA
+610 EAILEA
-616 VRRLAAHHETS
+616 VRRLAAHHETA
-627 GPFTA
+627 GPFSA

-649 LEHLDKTGWTR
+649 LEYLDKQGWTR
-660 RREDKREV
+660 RREDRREMNA
-668 LIEKLANLPP
+668 EKLAEL
-678 VS
+678 S

>member
-1 MLEQNRAI
+1 MATE
-9 VKRAGLYFLSF
+9 
-20 SVDPQIWRISLST
+20 
-33 HDSIFGVVVGT
+33 DSIYGVVVGT

-75 TIDLGFAPMKLPGGE
+75 TIDLGFAPMQLPGGE

-133 HLSIMTLLGVQ
+133 HLSIMTILGVQ
-144 RGIIVINKIDLVDE
+144 RGIIAINKIDLVDE

-168 RETVADTF
+168 RDTVKGTF
-176 LADAP
+176 LEDAP
-181 ILKVSA
+181 MMRVSA
-187 ETGEGIEVLKEE
+187 ETEAGIDELREAV
-199 VISAIAEL
+199 VSMIDEL
-207 PAKESG
+207 PSRETD

-223 FSSKGHG
+223 FSAKGHG
-230 TVITGVPVSGA
+230 TVVTGVPVSGS
-241 VEKDDR
+241 VSKDDR
-247 LEILPGDH
+247 LEILPGEH

-262 QAYRVTVDRAR
+262 QAYKVTVDRAR

-296 ATPGYFRS
+296 ATPGYFTA
-304 TEMIEVSLRALP
+304 TEMLEVSLRALSSLP
-316 GLAQPLLHRMSVRFL
+316 NALTHRMPIRFL

-345 CTRLE
+345 CTTLE

-408 KRKMSA
+408 RRKMSA
-414 LDSPLDYLRSLL
+414 LDSPQDYLRSLL

-431 ELHTTEEL
+431 EIHTTEDL
-439 SRRMTVTRDQ
+439 SRRMTITQEQ
-449 VSEYLQQLVEV
+449 VSQYLQELTE
-460 EEVSAL
+460 SGDLKAL
-466 GGDRWMLN
+466 PGDRWLVL
-474 EGTRMA
+474 EGIRMA
-480 GERIGAAIEDA
+480 GERITGAIEAA
-491 FRKDPYRVSVKA
+491 FREDPYRVSVKA
-503 LEIRDKV
+503 LEIRDALR
-510 HLEESFLDAV
+510 LEETFLEAV
-520 FEKLI
+520 YQQLVEEERI
-525 SENRLQKLPGG
+525 HRLRGG
-536 RLILPGFVPPI
+536 RLSLPGYEPPI
-547 PKAEK
+547 PEGERQALEK
-552 KALDSYRAYLK
+552 YRNYLS
-563 EHFFAAARNED
+563 EHLFEAARNED
-574 LAEEL
+574 LAPML
-579 GTSVSLL
+579 GTSEALIG
-586 TKLQSLLV
+586 KLQSLLV

-599 VRLTPDVVLLQ
+599 VRLTPDVVLLE
-610 EAIEEA
+610 EAILEA
-616 VRRLAAHHETS
+616 VRRLAAHHETA
-627 GPFTA
+627 GPFSA

-649 LEHLDKTGWTR
+649 LEYLDKQGWTR
-660 RREDKREV
+660 RREDRREMNA
-668 LIEKLANLPP
+668 EKLAEL
-678 VS
+678 S

>member
-1 MLEQNRAI
+1 MATE
-9 VKRAGLYFLSF
+9 
-20 SVDPQIWRISLST
+20 
-33 HDSIFGVVVGT
+33 DSIYGVVVGT

-75 TIDLGFAPMKLPGGE
+75 TIDLGFAPMQLPGGE

-133 HLSIMTLLGVQ
+133 HLSIMTILGVQ
-144 RGIIVINKIDLVDE
+144 RGIIAINKIDLVDE

-168 RETVADTF
+168 RDTVKGTF
-176 LADAP
+176 LEDAP
-181 ILKVSA
+181 MMRVSA
-187 ETGEGIEVLKEE
+187 ETEAGIDELREAV
-199 VISAIAEL
+199 VSMIDEL
-207 PAKESG
+207 PSRETD

-223 FSSKGHG
+223 FSAKGHG
-230 TVITGVPVSGA
+230 TVVTGVPVSGS
-241 VEKDDR
+241 VSKDDR
-247 LEILPGDH
+247 LEILPGEH

-262 QAYRVTVDRAR
+262 QAYKVTVDRAR

-296 ATPGYFRS
+296 ATPGYFTA
-304 TEMIEVSLRALP
+304 TEMLEVSVRALSSLP
-316 GLAQPLLHRMSVRFL
+316 NALTHRMPIRFL

-345 CTRLE
+345 CTTLE

-408 KRKMSA
+408 RRKMSA
-414 LDSPLDYLRSLL
+414 LDSPQDYLRSLL

-431 ELHTTEEL
+431 EIHTTEDL
-439 SRRMTVTRDQ
+439 SRRMTVTQDQ
-449 VSEYLQQLVEV
+449 VSQYLQELAEAGDLK
-460 EEVSAL
+460 AL
-466 GGDRWMLN
+466 PGDRWLVQ
-474 EGTRMA
+474 EGIRMA
-480 GERIGAAIEDA
+480 GERITGAIEAA
-491 FRKDPYRVSVKA
+491 FREDPYRVSVKA
-503 LEIRDKV
+503 LEIRDV
-510 HLEESFLDAV
+510 LRLEETFLEAV
-520 FEKLI
+520 YQQLVE
-525 SENRLQKLPGG
+525 EERVHRLRGG
-536 RLILPGFVPPI
+536 RLSLPGYEPPI
-547 PKAEK
+547 PEGERQALEK
-552 KALDSYRAYLK
+552 YRNYLS
-563 EHFFAAARNED
+563 EHLFEAARNED
-574 LAEEL
+574 LAPML
-579 GTSVSLL
+579 GTSEALIG
-586 TKLQSLLV
+586 KLQSLLV

-599 VRLTPDVVLLQ
+599 VRLTPDVVLLE
-610 EAIEEA
+610 EAILEA
-616 VRRLAAHHETS
+616 VRRLAAHHETA
-627 GPFTA
+627 GPFSA

-649 LEHLDKTGWTR
+649 LEYLDKQGWTR
-660 RREDKREV
+660 RREDRREMNA
-668 LIEKLANLPP
+668 EKLAEL
-678 VS
+678 S

>member
-1 MLEQNRAI
+1 MATE
-9 VKRAGLYFLSF
+9 
-20 SVDPQIWRISLST
+20 
-33 HDSIFGVVVGT
+33 DSIYGVVVGT

-75 TIDLGFAPMKLPGGE
+75 TIDLGFAPMQLPGGE

-133 HLSIMTLLGVQ
+133 HLSIMTILGVQ
-144 RGIIVINKIDLVDE
+144 RGIIAINKIDLVDE

-168 RETVADTF
+168 RDTVKGTF
-176 LADAP
+176 LEDAP
-181 ILKVSA
+181 MMRVSA
-187 ETGEGIEVLKEE
+187 ETEAGIDELREAV
-199 VISAIAEL
+199 VSMIDEL
-207 PAKESG
+207 PSRETD

-223 FSSKGHG
+223 FSAKGHG
-230 TVITGVPVSGA
+230 TVVTGVPVSGS
-241 VEKDDR
+241 VSKDDR
-247 LEILPGDH
+247 LEILPGEH

-262 QAYRVTVDRAR
+262 QAYKVTVDRAR

-296 ATPGYFRS
+296 ATPGYFTA
-304 TEMIEVSLRALP
+304 TEMLEVSLRALP
-316 GLAQPLLHRMSVRFL
+316 SLPNALTHRMPIRFL

-345 CTRLE
+345 CTTLE
-350 PGDEA
+350 PGEEA

-408 KRKMSA
+408 RRKMSA
-414 LDSPLDYLRSLL
+414 LDSPQDYLRSLL

-431 ELHTTEEL
+431 EIHTTEEL
-439 SRRMTVTRDQ
+439 SRRMTVTQDQ
-449 VSEYLQQLVEV
+449 VSQYLQELAEAGDLK
-460 EEVSAL
+460 AL
-466 GGDRWMLN
+466 PGDRWLVR
-474 EGTRMA
+474 EGIRMA
-480 GERIGAAIEDA
+480 GERITGAIEAA
-491 FRKDPYRVSVKA
+491 FREDPYRVSVKA
-503 LEIRDKV
+503 LEIRDALR
-510 HLEESFLDAV
+510 LEETFLEAV
-520 FEKLI
+520 YQQLVE
-525 SENRLQKLPGG
+525 EERVHRLRGG
-536 RLILPGFVPPI
+536 RLSLPGYEPPI
-547 PKAEK
+547 PEGERQALEK
-552 KALDSYRAYLK
+552 YRNYLS
-563 EHFFAAARNED
+563 EHLFEAARNED
-574 LAEEL
+574 LAPML
-579 GTSVSLL
+579 GTSEALIG
-586 TKLQSLLV
+586 KLQSLLV

-599 VRLTPDVVLLQ
+599 VRLTPDVVLLE
-610 EAIEEA
+610 EAILEA
-616 VRRLAAHHETS
+616 VRRLAAHHETA
-627 GPFTA
+627 GPFSA

-649 LEHLDKTGWTR
+649 LEYLDKQGWTR
-660 RREDKREV
+660 RREDRREMNA
-668 LIEKLANLPP
+668 EKLAEL
-678 VS
+678 S

>member
-1 MLEQNRAI
+1 MATE
-9 VKRAGLYFLSF
+9 
-20 SVDPQIWRISLST
+20 
-33 HDSIFGVVVGT
+33 DSIYGVVVGT

-75 TIDLGFAPMKLPGGE
+75 TIDLGFAPMQLPGGE

-133 HLSIMTLLGVQ
+133 HLSIMTILGVQ
-144 RGIIVINKIDLVDE
+144 RGIIAINKIDLVDE

-168 RETVADTF
+168 RDTVKGTF
-176 LADAP
+176 LEDAP
-181 ILKVSA
+181 MMRVSA
-187 ETGEGIEVLKEE
+187 ETEAGIDELREAV
-199 VISAIAEL
+199 VSMIDEL
-207 PAKESG
+207 PSRETD

-223 FSSKGHG
+223 FSAKGHG
-230 TVITGVPVSGA
+230 TVVTGVPVSGS
-241 VEKDDR
+241 VSKDDR
-247 LEILPGDH
+247 LEILPGEH

-262 QAYRVTVDRAR
+262 QAYKVTVDRAR

-296 ATPGYFRS
+296 ATPGYFTA
-304 TEMIEVSLRALP
+304 TEMLEVSLRALSSLP
-316 GLAQPLLHRMSVRFL
+316 NALTHRMPIRFL

-345 CTRLE
+345 CTTLE

-408 KRKMSA
+408 RRKMSA
-414 LDSPLDYLRSLL
+414 LDSPQDYLRSLL

-431 ELHTTEEL
+431 EIHTTEDL
-439 SRRMTVTRDQ
+439 SRRMTITQEQ
-449 VSEYLQQLVEV
+449 VSQYLQELTEAGDLK
-460 EEVSAL
+460 AL
-466 GGDRWMLN
+466 PGDRWLVQ
-474 EGTRMA
+474 EGIRMA
-480 GERIGAAIEDA
+480 GERITGAIEAA
-491 FRKDPYRVSVKA
+491 FREDPYRVSVKA
-503 LEIRDKV
+503 LEIRDALRLEDTFLEAVYQQLVEEERV
-510 HLEESFLDAV
+510 H
-520 FEKLI
+520 
-525 SENRLQKLPGG
+525 RLRGG
-536 RLILPGFVPPI
+536 RLSLPGYEPPI
-547 PKAEK
+547 PEGERQALEK
-552 KALDSYRAYLK
+552 YRNYLS
-563 EHFFAAARNED
+563 EHLFEAARNED
-574 LAEEL
+574 LAPML
-579 GTSVSLL
+579 GTSEALIG
-586 TKLQSLLV
+586 KLQSLLV

-599 VRLTPDVVLLQ
+599 VRLTPDVVLLE
-610 EAIEEA
+610 EAILEA
-616 VRRLAAHHETS
+616 VRRLAAHHETA
-627 GPFTA
+627 GPFSA

-649 LEHLDKTGWTR
+649 LEYLDKQGWTR
-660 RREDKREV
+660 RREDRREMNA
-668 LIEKLANLPP
+668 EKLAEL
-678 VS
+678 S

>member
-1 MLEQNRAI
+1 MATE
-9 VKRAGLYFLSF
+9 
-20 SVDPQIWRISLST
+20 
-33 HDSIFGVVVGT
+33 DSIYGVVVGT

-75 TIDLGFAPMKLPGGE
+75 TIDLGFAPMQLPGGE

-133 HLSIMTLLGVQ
+133 HLSIMTILGVQ
-144 RGIIVINKIDLVDE
+144 RGIIAINKIDLVDE

-168 RETVADTF
+168 RDTVKGTF
-176 LADAP
+176 LEDAP
-181 ILKVSA
+181 MMRVSA
-187 ETGEGIEVLKEE
+187 ETEAGIDELREAV
-199 VISAIAEL
+199 VSMIDEL
-207 PAKESG
+207 PSRETD

-223 FSSKGHG
+223 FSAKGHG
-230 TVITGVPVSGA
+230 TVVTGVPVSGS
-241 VEKDDR
+241 VSKDDR
-247 LEILPGDH
+247 LEILPGEH

-262 QAYRVTVDRAR
+262 QAYKVTVDRAR

-296 ATPGYFRS
+296 ATPGYFTA
-304 TEMIEVSLRALP
+304 TEMLEVSLRALSSLP
-316 GLAQPLLHRMSVRFL
+316 NALTHRMPIRFL

-345 CTRLE
+345 CTTLE
-350 PGDEA
+350 PGEEA

-408 KRKMSA
+408 RRKMSA
-414 LDSPLDYLRSLL
+414 LDSPQDYLRSLL

-431 ELHTTEEL
+431 EIHTTEEL
-439 SRRMTVTRDQ
+439 SRRMTVTQDQ
-449 VSEYLQQLVEV
+449 VSQYLQELAEAGDLK
-460 EEVSAL
+460 AL
-466 GGDRWMLN
+466 PGDRWLVR
-474 EGTRMA
+474 EGIRMA
-480 GERIGAAIEDA
+480 GERITGAIEAA
-491 FRKDPYRVSVKA
+491 FREDPYRVSVKA
-503 LEIRDKV
+503 LEIRDALR
-510 HLEESFLDAV
+510 LEETFLEAV
-520 FEKLI
+520 YQQLVE
-525 SENRLQKLPGG
+525 EERVHRLRGG
-536 RLILPGFVPPI
+536 RLSLPGYEPPI
-547 PKAEK
+547 PEGERQALEK
-552 KALDSYRAYLK
+552 YRNYLS
-563 EHFFAAARNED
+563 EHLFEAARNED
-574 LAEEL
+574 LAPML
-579 GTSVSLL
+579 GTSEALIG
-586 TKLQSLLV
+586 KLQSLLV

-599 VRLTPDVVLLQ
+599 VRLTPDVVLLE
-610 EAIEEA
+610 EAILEA
-616 VRRLAAHHETS
+616 VRRLAAHHETA
-627 GPFTA
+627 GPFSA

-649 LEHLDKTGWTR
+649 LEYLDKQGWTR
-660 RREDKREV
+660 RREDRREMNA
-668 LIEKLANLPP
+668 EKLAEL
-678 VS
+678 S